1 MSYQTIELFN
11 PVQGHKAISE
21 MLWPHVKSLLMAGHR
36 LQLELRL
43 AEDAKTDKQRKFYH
57 SYILKTIA
65 NKAEVNGQ
73 KFDLKTWKE
82 HFRSEFLGHKTVT
95 TKNPMTGKKVRRRV
109 RVSTEDLGV
118 KGYAEYIDRVAAF
131 AATDLGIEFAEEWCD
146 PETGEIYRL
155 DDQRRHKVARRTPNT
170 EQGAEVAA

>member
-1 MSYQTIELFN
+1 MAMSETAGTFLLRNAEHGAHVMKTTAWPAAKHLLADGHELVMEF
-11 PVQGHKAISE
+11 
-21 MLWPHVKSLLMAGHR
+21 
-36 LQLELRL
+36 RL

-57 SYILKTIA
+57 GYILKTIA

-118 KGYAEYIDRVAAF
+118 KGYSQLIDRVAAF
-131 AATDLGIEFAEEWCD
+131 AATELGVEFFDTWVD
-146 PETGEIYRL
+146 PETGEIYQLADMR
-155 DDQRRHKVARRTPNT
+155 QHKPARR
-170 EQGAEVAA
+170 QRDEVAA